1 MSESLWKPSADI
13 SALRLRAKVVN
24 RIRQFFAERDVLE
37 VDTPALSHAAVTD
50 IHLHTFQTQFVGPG
64 YANGSS
70 LNLMTSPE
78 FHMKRL
84 LAAGSGSIYQMCKS
98 FRNEESGRHHNPE
111 LLCSSVPRWF

>member
-84 LAAGSGSIYQMCKS
+84 LAAGSALSIRCVS
-98 FRNEESGRHHNPE
+98 RFETREWASP
-111 LLCSSVPRWF
+111 